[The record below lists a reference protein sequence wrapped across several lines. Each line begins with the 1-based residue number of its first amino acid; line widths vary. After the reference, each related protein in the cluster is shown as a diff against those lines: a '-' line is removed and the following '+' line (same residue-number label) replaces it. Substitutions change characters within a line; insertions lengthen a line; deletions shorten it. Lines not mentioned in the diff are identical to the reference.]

1 MTTPVIPNNRLG
13 VFGVRDPLLGT
24 PVTGN
29 QPTVVALI
37 GQTLG
42 AVTNITDEIVFR
54 TPAQAFDILA
64 NTVVNSISKISDV
77 KNGIANYI
85 NNVDYVL
92 DTGNHVDWLGTF
104 IQPPSSVVGS
114 AIVTP
119 GGTLAA
125 GTYMYKVTAI
135 RLTALPSTEGET
147 TPSAEVSVTV
157 GGSND
162 GVQLSW
168 APAVN
173 AQGYN
178 VYRTAD
184 NGGTGT
190 ETLLATVLGGASTG
204 FLDDGSLAP
213 GVVTPPV
220 TNTATNR
227 PADGANYYVSYNCT
241 ITNYFNPV
249 LFTSVND
256 LISAHGLTS
265 DLCVAGTLIIGNS
278 AGIAIGQGA
287 SQVLTVAIPPTPTL
301 TDFEE
306 ALQTLENQQVD
317 LVVILDGTPAN
328 QLAVAQHVIAMS
340 DPTVGKSRMA
350 IFGSPRNTPIGDST
364 TPGTSIYNARSL
376 NIDDAYGNPTG
387 FRMVY
392 VANSSFFYNVQSPT
406 GTPVLTQLDGWFL
419 AAAVGGRIATLAD
432 VATPLTNKNVNGIV
446 SLGDV
451 FTVNQKD
458 LLEQNGLLLLEPN
471 QDNTQFLVYHGRT
484 LDIDILENGEISID
498 RADDALDQALRTQFS
513 PYIGSKI
520 TDGFLSALGTQTAAV
535 LGNFL
540 NQKLIRAF
548 SKGSISV
555 EQDPTLN
562 TRVNVTFLYSPIY
575 PANQLVFQR
584 GYNLAAAA

>member
-1 MTTPVIPNNRLG
+1 
-13 VFGVRDPLLGT
+13 LLGT

-29 QPTVVALI
+29 QPTVVAFI

-54 TPAQAFDILA
+54 TLAQSFDVLA

-92 DTGNHVDWLGTF
+92 DNGNHVDWLGTF
-104 IQPPSSVVGS
+104 IHPPSSVVGS

-119 GGTLAA
+119 GGVLAA
-125 GTYMYKVTAI
+125 GTYMYVVTAI

-147 TPSAEVSVTV
+147 TPSVEVSVVV

-178 VYRTAD
+178 VYRTAV
-184 NGGTGT
+184 NGATGT

-204 FLDDGSLAP
+204 FLDNGSLTP
-213 GVVTPPV
+213 GVTVPPV

-227 PADGANYYVSYNCT
+227 PADGATYYVSYNCT
-241 ITNYFNPV
+241 ITTYFSPV

-278 AGIAIGQGA
+278 AGVVIGQGA

-301 TDFEE
+301 TDYEE

-317 LVVILDGTPAN
+317 LVVILDGTSAN

-364 TPGTSIYNARSL
+364 TVGTSIYKARSL
-376 NIDDAYGNPTG
+376 NIDDAYGNPMG
-387 FRMVY
+387 YRMIY

-419 AAAVGGRIATLAD
+419 AAAVAGRIATLAD
-432 VATPLTNKNVNGIV
+432 VATPLTNKDIKGILT
-446 SLGDV
+446 LGDV

-458 LLEQNGLLLLEPN
+458 LLEQNGLLLVEPN

-484 LDIDILENGEISID
+484 LDIEILENGEISID
-498 RADDALDQALRTQFS
+498 RADDALDLALRTKFLLYVS
-513 PYIGSKI
+513 SKI
-520 TDGFLSALGTQTAAV
+520 TSGFLASVATQTNIV
-535 LGNFL
+535 LGNFY
-540 NQKLIRAF
+540 NQKLISAY

-555 EQDPTLN
+555 EQDPNIL
-562 TRVNVTFLYSPIY
+562 TRVNVTFLYTPIY
-575 PANQLVFQR
+575 PANQMVFTR
-584 GYNLAAAA
+584 GYNLGA